1 MSINVREAALNSI
14 IRCEKDGRYSNIELD
29 TSIKKYNLTGVDRSF
44 FTALVYGVIERKITL
59 DYIITQYSRLSLET
73 LNIFILNIIRLGA
86 YQILYMTRV
95 PDSAACNESVEQA
108 KQRSNSGAASFVNA
122 VLREIV
128 RNKNILPYPKRED
141 SLTRYL
147 SIKHSLP
154 EWLCDMWRDMYGDIQ
169 TEKIAEA
176 VNRRPFITLRVNT
189 LKTTRDELLFY
200 LNKKGIEAVAAHTT
214 NGITL
219 KKDVP
224 IYELPISEGLC
235 YVQDTSSQ
243 FCTEALEPA
252 PGETVIDTCACPGGK
267 SFSCALHMLNKG
279 NIFSLDM
286 HKNKL
291 SLIEEGALKLGI
303 TIIKTAVQDGTKTS
317 ESYFNIAD
325 RVICDVPCSG
335 LGVIARK
342 PDLRYKTPEDLK
354 NLPEVQFKI
363 LNTASAYVKPG
374 GILVYS
380 TCTLN
385 INENEQ
391 VTKRFL
397 LEKDNFI
404 YDSFGFRTL
413 FPDITNDSDG
423 FFIAR
428 FKRIK

>member
-1 MSINVREAALNSI
+1 MSVNVREAALNSL

-29 TSIKKYNLTGVDRSF
+29 ASIKKYNLTGVDRSF

-59 DYIITQYSRLSLET
+59 DYIITQYSRLPLDT
-73 LNIFILNIIRLGA
+73 LDIFILNIIRLGV

-108 KQRSNSGAASFVNA
+108 KQRSNSGAVSFVNA
-122 VLREIV
+122 VLRETV
-128 RNKNILPYPKRED
+128 RNKNILSYPMRED
-141 SLTRYL
+141 GLTRYL
-147 SIKHSLP
+147 SVKHSLP
-154 EWLCDMWRDMYGDIQ
+154 EWLCDMWREMYGDVQ

-189 LKTTRDELLFY
+189 MKTTRDDLLIY
-200 LNKKGIEAVAAHTT
+200 LNKKGIESAAACTA

-219 KKDVP
+219 KKDIP

-243 FCTEALEPA
+243 LCAEALEPA

-267 SFSCALHMLNKG
+267 SFACALLMMNKG
-279 NIFSLDM
+279 NIYSLDL

-291 SLIEEGALKLGI
+291 SLIEEGATKLGI
-303 TIIKTAVQDGTKTS
+303 TIINTAVQDGTKTN
-317 ESYFNIAD
+317 EIYFNKAD
-325 RVICDVPCSG
+325 RVLCDVPCSG

-354 NLPEVQFKI
+354 NLPEVQFNI

-391 VTKRFL
+391 VTERFL

-404 YDSFGFRTL
+404 YDGFGLRTL
-413 FPDITNDSDG
+413 FPDKTNDSDG